1 MFSISIKPVP
11 VRLGD
16 EGQVSRLPGEGFNA
30 FLSKPIDPATFA
42 DEVHRLIE
50 RESKKKGG

>member
-1 MFSISIKPVP
+1 MFSISIKPVT